1 MKNILLLFLLLAS
14 LFSCSGK
21 SGFKGGQSVVVSEK
35 CIGAID
41 EDSYDEMT
49 RMCVNKDERGL
60 EIMESR
66 GLIEI
71 INSGESAIVTKAAFG
86 KVKIRLSSN
95 DREYWC
101 ADQFIK

>member
-1 MKNILLLFLLLAS
+1 MLAVS
-14 LFSCSGK
+14 LFSCNGK
-21 SGFKGGQSVVVSEK
+21 TGFKGGQNVIVSEQ

-49 RMCVNKDERGL
+49 RFCVNKDERGL
-60 EIMESR
+60 ELMESR
-66 GLIEI
+66 GLIDI
-71 INSGESAIVTKAAFG
+71 LNSGESAVVTKTAFG

-101 ADQFIK
+101 ADKFLK